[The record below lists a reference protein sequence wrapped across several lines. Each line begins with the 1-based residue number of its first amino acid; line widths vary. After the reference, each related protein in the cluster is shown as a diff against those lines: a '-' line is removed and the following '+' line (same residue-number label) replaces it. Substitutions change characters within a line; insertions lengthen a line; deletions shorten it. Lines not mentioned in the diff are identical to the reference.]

1 MALYISNRQVMT
13 GQTLSPS
20 FVPTLLEAKYGL
32 KHRVFSPPFKFSKLL
47 LDSYEISNRKDQ
59 EIKYPVVPTGCD
71 AHIYARSTR
80 PWRSDGMQYRIKRTS
95 RATQNDRLLCAL
107 TCRSISFLFSYR
119 C

>member
-47 LDSYEISNRKDQ
+47 LDNQQS
-59 EIKYPVVPTGCD
+59 
-71 AHIYARSTR
+71 
-80 PWRSDGMQYRIKRTS
+80 
-95 RATQNDRLLCAL
+95 
-107 TCRSISFLFSYR
+107 
-119 C
+119 